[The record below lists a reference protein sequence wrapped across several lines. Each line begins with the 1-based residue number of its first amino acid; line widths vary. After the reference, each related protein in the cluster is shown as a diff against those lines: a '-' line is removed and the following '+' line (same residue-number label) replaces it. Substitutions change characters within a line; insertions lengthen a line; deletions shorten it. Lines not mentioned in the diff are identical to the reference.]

1 MNKIQQFY
9 YSLEEREKII
19 LTVGILFLAGFI
31 LVNFFML
38 PVINY
43 KKELEN
49 KISSYAYQAEQI
61 RLLGDEYRKYVKKSD
76 LSQSQDSSDIA
87 LFSFMDSLAGKANI
101 KDKVDYMKPSTEKSG
116 GFTIEKVEI
125 KVSGIDMKSLV
136 RFLHSVESSSDAV
149 AVKGLRISRSDK
161 GSFITSTI
169 QAEIV
174 KNNV

>member
-101 KDKVDYMKPSTEKSG
+101 KDKVDYMKPSTS
-116 GFTIEKVEI
+116 
-125 KVSGIDMKSLV
+125 KSL
-136 RFLHSVESSSDAV
+136 
-149 AVKGLRISRSDK
+149 G
-161 GSFITSTI
+161 
-169 QAEIV
+169 
-174 KNNV
+174 